1 MVTGTVYNNGHQH
14 STKYSRHRWTLVSPA
29 FRFLMVATRWKPSSS
44 SDIRVERRLWRHINA
59 SYQCSLTQDSKSDL
73 LLISIE
79 PFSAPALTMSQGSTS
94 LPTKHKLNNMNTI
107 TCALALM
114 EPIGETCVLPV
125 CKANNW
131 QHLLL
136 LGKAVQRR
144 SGSSWIK
151 CIFSSSQVPI
161 LNFASVQ
168 AYIGIN

>member
-29 FRFLMVATRWKPSSS
+29 FLFLMVATRWKPSSS
-44 SDIRVERRLWRHINA
+44 SDIRVERHLWRHINA
-59 SYQCSLTQDSKSDL
+59 SYQCSLTEWSAAHIDWT
-73 LLISIE
+73 IST
-79 PFSAPALTMSQGSTS
+79 PALTMSQGSTS

-144 SGSSWIK
+144 SGSSGIK
-151 CIFSSSQVPI
+151 CIFSSSKVPI